1 MEKNEML
8 KTGTTTVGVIGKDC
22 VILAAD
28 KRATA
33 GNLIVDRE
41 VEKVLPV
48 NKNMAI
54 TTAGMVSEIQLIVK
68 YLKAEVNLKAIRSD
82 RDVLV
87 KEAANFIA
95 NMNYSGMRYRGSIA
109 HFLFAG
115 VDSIGN
121 HLYDV
126 YPDGSLT
133 EISQNAGFIASGSGS
148 VFALGVLE
156 DSWKPGL
163 TDNETVELAIRS
175 ISASMRRDSAS
186 GEGIDVYIIKKDGAK
201 RESQKI
207 LKSKLE

>member
-1 MEKNEML
+1 MKKDEML

-22 VILAAD
+22 VVLAAD

-54 TTAGMVSEIQLIVK
+54 TTAGMVSEIQLILK
-68 YLKAEVNLKAIRSD
+68 YLKAEINLKAIRSN

-87 KEAANFIA
+87 KEAANILS
-95 NMNYSGMRYRGSIA
+95 NMNYAGMRSRGGIA

-115 VDSIGN
+115 ADSTGN

-133 EISQNAGFIASGSGS
+133 EISQSAGFIASGSGS
-148 VFALGVLE
+148 VFAFGVLE
-156 DSWKPGL
+156 DAWKPEL
-163 TDNETVELAIRS
+163 SDKETVELATRA
-175 ISASMRRDSAS
+175 ISAAMRRDSAS
-186 GEGIDVYIIKKDGAK
+186 GEGVDIYLIKKNGAK